1 MGIRRL
7 NGWLRLMNTKVG
19 YGESLSPANEGMST
33 GVIAKH
39 QVKEKARPLILHADH
54 VVAPRKGWM

>member
-1 MGIRRL
+1 
-7 NGWLRLMNTKVG
+7 MNTKVG